1 MDLQQ
6 RSWPGMS
13 RSFALRIVGDRFYFF
28 NISIINWKREQ
39 VQTYSLCQIG
49 PWRASPLPHLS
60 GFPLVI
66 PSACGRNEIYHLKA
80 RFVRIQQKQ
89 GKHLAGVQFLLHLSE
104 FPPVIPSACG
114 LDEIY
119 HLKCSPCYGTIGGK
133 GTQGQNC
140 NATDPIYSY
149 LFDGETMR
157 CYNRFNSGKQRMCA

>member
-1 MDLQQ
+1 
-6 RSWPGMS
+6 MS

-66 PSACGRNEIYHLKA
+66 PSACGRNEIYHLKT

-89 GKHLAGVQFLLHLSE
+89 GKHLAGVQFLLYLAKKQ
-104 FPPVIPSACG
+104 PVF
-114 LDEIY
+114 
-119 HLKCSPCYGTIGGK
+119 CSKAWGVTLTK
-133 GTQGQNC
+133 QGQD
-140 NATDPIYSY
+140 AIIKTERAPLLAVSS
-149 LFDGETMR
+149 LG
-157 CYNRFNSGKQRMCA
+157 